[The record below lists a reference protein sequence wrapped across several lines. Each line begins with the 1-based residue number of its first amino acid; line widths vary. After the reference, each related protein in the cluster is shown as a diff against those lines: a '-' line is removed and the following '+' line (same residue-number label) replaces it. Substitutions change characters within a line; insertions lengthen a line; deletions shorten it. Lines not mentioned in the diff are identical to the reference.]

1 MASAIKKMADNFDV
15 SKVDES
21 LSEYMKDPR
30 ELFVRVKE
38 MRDFLKKSDFSA
50 EDLKA
55 FANSNRDNVTHD
67 ISFFHD
73 MMQGISDDA
82 FKNLADAMNEI
93 L

>member
-1 MASAIKKMADNFDV
+1 
-15 SKVDES
+15 
-21 LSEYMKDPR
+21 
-30 ELFVRVKE
+30 

-73 MMQGISDDA
+73 MMQEISDDA
-82 FKNLADAMNEI
+82 FKNLADAMNDI